1 MALKSEVR
9 HGDGL
14 VMIRT
19 EELRKGDEKRCYGMA
34 RTRTALRGHRYD
46 TYRRATEKQ
55 GLGLKSY
62 GRAVRGMAMA
72 LNSPVWQRKAMAKRS
87 VEQSRHGTEKNSAAP
102 KGQKGWEMKV
112 LTYFI
117 GIVSGC
123 AIGMYVAVKLLVESG
138 RIELPPEEKK

>member
-14 VMIRT
+14 VMIET
-19 EELRKGDEKRCYGMA
+19 EELRKSNEEYCDGMA

-46 TYRRATEKQ
+46 RYRRATEEQ
-55 GLGLKSY
+55 RRVLRRS
-62 GRAVRGMAMA
+62 AMA
-72 LNSPVWQRKAMAKRS
+72 LNSPVGQRKAMAKRS
-87 VEQSRHGTEKNSAAP
+87 VEQSRHGIEKNSAAS